1 MVEWWNGDWGPVSI
15 RLLTT
20 SFDTETARWY
30 GVKQYTMGVAKEKD
44 ATRGADGGDSR
55 PTSALLMSAS
65 KHISLQCRKVNEAY
79 IACKDRNHGN
89 PSACLQEGEAVTAC
103 TVAVL
108 TELNDKCPEQLRS
121 YCECMDYYSNRFA
134 KCRKEQ
140 EAFETCAPL

>member
-1 MVEWWNGDWGPVSI
+1 MVEWWNGDWGPVS
-15 RLLTT
+15 LLTS

-89 PSACLQEGEAVTAC
+89 PSACLQEGEAVAQQ
-103 TVAVL
+103 AQADL
-108 TELNDKCPEQLRS
+108 QYALRAGKQLRDE
-121 YCECMDYYSNRFA
+121 YNRLED
-134 KCRKEQ
+134 KLNNTKLQLQ
-140 EAFETCAPL
+140 EKSDQVRV